1 MWWLMFA
8 WPMRAWPMGAWPLG
22 AWPHGEFKTRIS
34 IRDVFANAIL
44 ISDGAT
50 YLLSIGDSE

>member
-1 MWWLMFA
+1 
-8 WPMRAWPMGAWPLG
+8 MGAWPLG